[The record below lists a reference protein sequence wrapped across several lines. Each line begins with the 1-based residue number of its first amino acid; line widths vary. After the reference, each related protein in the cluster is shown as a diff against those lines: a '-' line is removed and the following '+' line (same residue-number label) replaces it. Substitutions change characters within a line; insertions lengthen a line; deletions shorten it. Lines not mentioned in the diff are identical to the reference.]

1 MFTLLVRLFI
11 PDYKNY
17 SKPEVHR
24 AYGTLCSA
32 FAIALNIALVI
43 AKLITASVS
52 KSFSIRADAVNNLT
66 DVGSSVL
73 LLLAFFFAGMRPRPD
88 RPFGHGRIE
97 YVVGFVVAVL
107 IIVCGIETGRDA
119 IRHILHPSALAFSW
133 LIVAVLVASIG
144 VKFYMSFFMLSTS
157 KKIGSEALHATSIDS
172 MSDTISTFATLL
184 GILLFHFTSNRL
196 NLDGWLGLFV
206 AIIILKA
213 GVESAKGTLFQLL
226 GTKPSP
232 ELIKR
237 ITDICMDHDAV
248 MGIHDLVVHD
258 YGPGRLHVSVH
269 CVVPGDRYIFELHEA
284 MDHIMLELDD
294 AIGCESV
301 IHMDPICTDDE
312 HIAKMR
318 DELQAAVQ
326 KLGPGVR
333 IHDLRLVTGVNGS
346 KAIFDCVIPY
356 DVEPDKEKAEAA
368 IQDIVTHLWENTLA
382 VVKIDRPYV

>member
-1 MFTLLVRLFI
+1 MFSLLARLFI

-32 FAIALNIALVI
+32 FAIFLNILLVI
-43 AKLITASVS
+43 AKLITASLS
-52 KSFSIRADAVNNLT
+52 KSFSIHADAINNLT

-97 YVVGFVVAVL
+97 YVVGFIVAVL
-107 IIVCGIETGRDA
+107 IIVCGVETGRDA
-119 IRHILHPSALAFSW
+119 IRHILTPSSLSFSW
-133 LIVAVLVASIG
+133 LTVAVLAVSIG

-172 MSDTISTFATLL
+172 MSDTISTFATLFGL
-184 GILLFHFTSNRL
+184 LLFKFSPNHW

-206 AIIILKA
+206 SVIILKA
-213 GVESAKGTLFQLL
+213 GIESAKGTLFQLL

-232 ELIKR
+232 ELIKK

-269 CVVPGDRYIFELHEA
+269 CEVPGDRNIFELHEA

-301 IHMDPICTDDE
+301 IHMDPICTDDK

-318 DELQAAVQ
+318 EELQAAVL
-326 KLGPGVR
+326 KYGKDVR
-333 IHDLRLVTGVNGS
+333 VHDLRLVTGITGS
-346 KAIFDCVIPY
+346 TAIFDCVVPY
-356 DVEPDKEKAEAA
+356 DVEPDKAKAEAA
-368 IQDIVTHLWENTLA
+368 IKDIVRQLWSNTIA